1 MDAPAY
7 HAIEPVYVE
16 QLVPPHM
23 SVQYG
28 IKTRTPLPAA
38 AAAATAAAT
47 ATTNASHALIELL
60 ERNTDLRAFLI
71 GHGLTPCGKL
81 KDNRRKIDKW
91 AEGQGK
97 KIIYIQP

>member
-7 HAIEPVYVE
+7 HAVEPVYVE
-16 QLVPPHM
+16 QLIPPHM
-23 SVQYG
+23 SAQYG
-28 IKTRTPLPAA
+28 IKTKTPLP
-38 AAAATAAAT
+38 AATAAAT
-47 ATTNASHALIELL
+47 ASHALIELL
-60 ERNTDLRAFLI
+60 EQNTVLRAFLI
-71 GHGLTPCGKL
+71 GHGMTPCGKL